1 MADTYFQT
9 GGFMAPVYPPASSRS
24 STFTTGL
31 GPGQFTV
38 GVNSGGAGSVGGP
51 AVGLA
56 DYPAVYNMLNSLQQ
70 GANLGRI
77 PGEPGL
83 EAQSS
88 ADIAGL
94 LNPGTS
100 FPDVNRQSA
109 ELAAGRGVPGSAAAY
124 GTGLRMTD
132 EERLRRIAL
141 GENLLSGATARN
153 PSAPLPNVRDFV
165 LTPYEQAQL
174 ALEQQRLGA
183 GGYGRGGGG
192 PTVTYGGGLPSYAPA
207 SPALPGGY
215 PAPVA
220 YSGTGEYTPNT
231 STLGTYPNPSG
242 DLLPLYPGG
251 DVTGGQFD
259 WNDALDQLGLG
270 DFGDGS
276 GTGDFGLGDF
286 SGGGDFG
293 GYA

>member
-1 MADTYFQT
+1 MSPT
-9 GGFMAPVYPPASSRS
+9 YPPVTLP
-24 STFTTGL
+24 TFRGGSISGT
-31 GPGQFTV
+31 
-38 GVNSGGAGSVGGP
+38 SGGGSFGTTTLLGGGSVGGGVGP
-51 AVGLA
+51 AVGLS
-56 DYPAVYNMLNSLQQ
+56 DYPSVYNMLNSLQQ
-70 GANLGRI
+70 GANMGRI
-77 PGEPGL
+77 PNEPAL
-83 EAQSS
+83 ENQSS

-109 ELAAGRGVPGSAAAY
+109 ELAAGRGVSGSAAAY

-153 PSAPLPNVRDFV
+153 PSAPLPNVREFI

-174 ALEQQRLGA
+174 MLEQQRGA
-183 GGYGRGGGG
+183 GGGGGRGGGPSIG
-192 PTVTYGGGLPSYAPA
+192 YGGGLPSYPAP
-207 SPALPGGY
+207 STSVSGGY
-215 PAPVA
+215 PAPVS
-220 YSGTGEYTPNT
+220 YPGTGEYQPNT

-242 DLLPLYPGG
+242 PMLPLYPGG
-251 DVTGGQFD
+251 DVSGGEFD

-270 DFGDGS
+270 DL
-276 GTGDFGLGDF
+276 GTGPVDESGDFGLGDF
-286 SGGGDFG
+286 SGGTDYG